1 MSNNELDNQVSE
13 YYTTWRELITIYG
26 DYAKTLGLS
35 YSALQVL
42 TAIYNNSD
50 ICTQKNISQSTFLP
64 KQTVNAIMTGF
75 LRQGIID
82 LSEIESDRRTKA
94 VHFTKIGEEYSEK
107 IIPKIKN
114 AQRKAMEDLS
124 ENQRA
129 ALVENTKL
137 FVENLQKYIYEQD
150 N

>member
-75 LRQGIID
+75 LKQGIID